1 MSITVRTGSNASEI
15 SGADAFKSQRVVG
28 NLDSDTNVPTFAS
41 NHGISLESSVS
52 SKRVSIRIT
61 ESQNQVTDRE
71 VIKNVTVEGCRLV
84 QFFSSCFVSVFSL

>member
-52 SKRVSIRIT
+52 SKRHRLLGLFGRGFLAKPLNYSDQENYRYLMAL
-61 ESQNQVTDRE
+61 DR
-71 VIKNVTVEGCRLV
+71 
-84 QFFSSCFVSVFSL
+84 